1 MKETHLTI
9 NGVNV
14 IIRDPCVT
22 EEQKQERKKRI
33 EQALIRFFTQVEKE
47 KRRWKSTKLD
57 HIQ

>member
-47 KRRWKSTKLD
+47 KRR
-57 HIQ
+57 